1 MQISSRFTIA
11 LHIFACIHTF
21 EGEHKITSDFL
32 ATSIN
37 VNPVIIRRVL
47 QQLKANELVH
57 VVRGSGGAAIAKPVE
72 NISLFDI
79 YNAVEV
85 INKKGLFHFHE
96 HPSPDCSVGKN
107 IHQVLDGKLDL
118 IQKAMEDQMKAMS
131 LQEVITD
138 IDHYVA
144 INP

>member
-21 EGEHKITSDFL
+21 EEKHKITSDFL

-57 VVRGSGGAAIAKPVE
+57 VVRGS
-72 NISLFDI
+72 NWSC
-79 YNAVEV
+79 NRQT
-85 INKKGLFHFHE
+85 
-96 HPSPDCSVGKN
+96 S
-107 IHQVLDGKLDL
+107 
-118 IQKAMEDQMKAMS
+118 
-131 LQEVITD
+131 
-138 IDHYVA
+138 
-144 INP
+144 